1 MNVYTENN
9 ARLRHLV
16 QIFEDG
22 SQRDG
27 FLLRPLSGRGLRSD
41 NPINP
46 TSRWTMRT
54 ETMASLP
61 QAVGSTLILIRFLLK

>member
-41 NPINP
+41 KPINP
-46 TSRWTMRT
+46 SIEMDH
-54 ETMASLP
+54 EN
-61 QAVGSTLILIRFLLK
+61 